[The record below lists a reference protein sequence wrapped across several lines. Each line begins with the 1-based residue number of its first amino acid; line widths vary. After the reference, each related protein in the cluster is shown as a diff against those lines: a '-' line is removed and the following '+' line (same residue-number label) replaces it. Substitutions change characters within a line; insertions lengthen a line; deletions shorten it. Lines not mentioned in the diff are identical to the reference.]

1 MTAREPSED
10 QIEVA
15 LRALHEVLELEGRYT
30 SQPCQ
35 MSKS

>member
-15 LRALHEVLELEGRYT
+15 LRALHEVLEMEGQR
-30 SQPCQ
+30 
-35 MSKS
+35 